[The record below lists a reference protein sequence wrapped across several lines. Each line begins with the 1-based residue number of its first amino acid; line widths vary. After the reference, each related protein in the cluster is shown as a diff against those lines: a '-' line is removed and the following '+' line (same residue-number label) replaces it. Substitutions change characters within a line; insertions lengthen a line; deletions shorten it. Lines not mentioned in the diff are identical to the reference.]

1 MICGF
6 LIGLISSVILWL
18 VQKWQLSW
26 ISSSS
31 HDITYINGIPGII
44 GAVTGN
50 RGLKSVVYFYF
61 NVLAQLG
68 VLLSYQV
75 EDENVYKVLLAV
87 VVRFLQS
94 NLDFPGVL
102 IIFETV
108 FSGLVF
114 FLNIVN

>member
-44 GAVTGN
+44 GAVAGN
-50 RGLKSVVYFYF
+50 CGLKSVVYFY
-61 NVLAQLG
+61 VVLLAQPG
-68 VLLSYQV
+68 VLISYQV
-75 EDENVYKVLLAV
+75 EYENVYKVLLAV
-87 VVRFLQS
+87 VVRPLQS
-94 NLDFPGVL
+94 NLDFPGIL

-108 FSGLVF
+108 LSGLVF

>member
-50 RGLKSVVYFYF
+50 CVVDFYF
-61 NVLAQLG
+61 VVLAQLG

-87 VVRFLQS
+87 VVRFVQS
-94 NLDFPGVL
+94 NLDFPEVL
-102 IIFETV
+102 IIETGL
-108 FSGLVF
+108 SGLVF
-114 FLNIVN
+114 SLNI